1 MAPALDLVPAE
12 LDFNSRP
19 ALAWSLAPSCASP
32 GVAHPY
38 VSPAVELVIC
48 HSSTASLSP
57 CHVAIE
63 LGSSRLSGSALAS
76 CALFSWWPPS
86 PLEQHRSARLAI
98 NLVGAGLPGT
108 RPIDAGRPAYHPHL
122 PAMVA
127 PKLSFASRARLPGA
141 GPSVLLAVDFP
152 RLWPRRSLLGSSSS
166 VFISGACLST
176 LVHGRHHTEL
186 WPSARF
192 AGAPSM
198 VAPSLALSS

>member
-1 MAPALDLVPAE
+1 MAMAPALDLVPAE

-19 ALAWSLAPSCASP
+19 TLAWSLAPSCASP

-127 PKLSFASRARLPGA
+127 PRLSFASRARLPGA
-141 GPSVLLAVDFP
+141 GLLTVNSGAG
-152 RLWPRRSLLGSSSS
+152 RRRARGFGMSPCSSSNLGSLL
-166 VFISGACLST
+166 
-176 LVHGRHHTEL
+176 
-186 WPSARF
+186 
-192 AGAPSM
+192 
-198 VAPSLALSS
+198 SLHS